1 MDFLFLS
8 YYVIC
13 IRIKFMRISLCNRLM
28 TRYVHS
34 SIIDYVDYSEKVEE
48 IVRMASELDNTL
60 SSDEHNSS
68 HTETSYE

>member
-1 MDFLFLS
+1 
-8 YYVIC
+8 
-13 IRIKFMRISLCNRLM
+13 M